1 MTARELQKEK
11 IKNIQKE
18 RMKSYFIDAAK
29 KIVKEQGVSGLNAR
43 KIGEEAGYSYATIY
57 NYFDD
62 MNHLMVAAAYS
73 FLEECYL
80 ELLSVTDHSK
90 NALEQLIIYTKTY
103 FMYFINNPK
112 AFDLVLLEK
121 LGDKTRDFD
130 GKSSVAHVL
139 RDAIIE
145 CVREG
150 YLKEEDAE
158 KAQRIISYY
167 TNGKLVFCIG
177 ERDDLSS
184 EDALNAIDKEIRYIM
199 RQC

>member
-1 MTARELQKEK
+1 
-11 IKNIQKE
+11 
-18 RMKSYFIDAAK
+18 MKSYFIDAAK

-62 MNHLMVAAAYS
+62 MNHLMVSAAYS

-80 ELLSVTDHSK
+80 ELLSSTDHSK
-90 NALEQLIIYTKTY
+90 NALEQLITYTKTY

-121 LGDKTRDFD
+121 LGDKTKDFD
-130 GKSSVAHVL
+130 GKSTVSHVL
-139 RDAIIE
+139 RDSIIE
-145 CVREG
+145 CVKEG
-150 YLKEEDAE
+150 YLKEENAE
-158 KAQRIISYY
+158 TAQKIISYY
-167 TNGKLVFCIG
+167 TNGKLMFSIG
-177 ERDDLSS
+177 ARDELTPEQSL
-184 EDALNAIDKEIRYIM
+184 EAIDKEIRYIM